1 MYSSLDLVIPC
12 FARARD
18 PVCTWRSFFVLES
31 GSAASAASLASP
43 VESEDKAML
52 QAEFDRELE
61 WAGARRKCDGAGAGK
76 TAAEI
81 KQLGG
86 CKSVM
91 ISSERRRVEGC
102 DELFPGCCCMA
113 NQDPAEGRQ
122 ITTASNQHLYCIIR
136 NPTFHFSNQHQR
148 WLTASET
155 LLANGFPVLRSLAD
169 PRGKLQ
175 RVTAFAVG
183 GDASQM
189 LARTRNAGVAQS
201 GNSLNVPNA
210 GAIILFALLW
220 SRCSFELPIV
230 HFSCN

>member
-1 MYSSLDLVIPC
+1 M
-12 FARARD
+12 
-18 PVCTWRSFFVLES
+18 
-31 GSAASAASLASP
+31 
-43 VESEDKAML
+43 
-52 QAEFDRELE
+52 
-61 WAGARRKCDGAGAGK
+61 
-76 TAAEI
+76 
-81 KQLGG
+81 
-86 CKSVM
+86 
-91 ISSERRRVEGC
+91 EGC

-122 ITTASNQHLYCIIR
+122 ITTASSQHLYCIIR

-201 GNSLNVPNA
+201 GNSLNVPNV

>member
-1 MYSSLDLVIPC
+1 MEELLCSGIRVGSVGGIPGI
-12 FARARD
+12 ASGVGGQGNAPSRIRPRARMGW
-18 PVCTWRSFFVLES
+18 C
-31 GSAASAASLASP
+31 
-43 VESEDKAML
+43 
-52 QAEFDRELE
+52 
-61 WAGARRKCDGAGAGK
+61 
-76 TAAEI
+76 AAEVRRCWGWEDGSRD
-81 KQLGG
+81 QAAGG

-102 DELFPGCCCMA
+102 DELFPRCCCMA